1 MIEARDSS
9 VPKAKKA
16 GQPPEGKGI
25 PPKDDLPVQADS
37 WDVAEYAPYCHLGE
51 ALSDVTYTV
60 MYNRYHECVSEC
72 ICGIFYV
79 IENSA
84 GISCYIKI
92 SQEITQ

>member
-9 VPKAKKA
+9 VVRERWNDTHPEKGKTAEGI
-16 GQPPEGKGI
+16 GQG
-25 PPKDDLPVQADS
+25 ADS

-92 SQEITQ
+92 SQEIAQ

>member
-1 MIEARDSS
+1 MISSQGWEAVISERGNRRRNLTGQE
-9 VPKAKKA
+9 A
-16 GQPPEGKGI
+16 G
-25 PPKDDLPVQADS
+25 S
-37 WDVAEYAPYCHLGE
+37 WDITEYVPYCHLGE